1 MNHDWT
7 QSSYFCDYPKAYG
20 KIPLAF
26 CRGNQFHA
34 NSRSAYSDAIVQPLN
49 NTKLFFKS
57 TKAIFEIQLDMLTN
71 I

>member
-1 MNHDWT
+1 MNYDWT
-7 QSSYFCDYPKAYG
+7 QSLYFSDYRKAYG
-20 KIPLAF
+20 QIPLAF

-34 NSRSAYSDAIVQPLN
+34 NSRSAYSDAIVQTLN

-57 TKAIFEIQLDMLTN
+57 TNAIFEIQLDMSTN